1 MVVLAK
7 IKLEIINY
15 EHLDTLN
22 LGGIDPSTDVE
33 ICKTL
38 ITICSRCCVVEASR
52 FSIFHGKS

>member
-33 ICKTL
+33 N
-38 ITICSRCCVVEASR
+38 SVVEASR
-52 FSIFHGKS
+52 FSIFMENHNYQIT